1 MQLALQDFTA
11 LVRTQAAAV
20 SASCRTL
27 LDLSV
32 GSVLRAVLE
41 ANASVALWMQW
52 LIMDVLA
59 TTRAATSHGAD
70 LDSWVADFGLWRL
83 GAVPAA
89 ADVRFSRAVTGVA
102 AVVPVGALVRTV
114 PAAGD
119 EAQVFAVSDDASRAE
134 WTGSGYQLA
143 AGASSILLPVR
154 AVMAGRGGNVQ
165 AGTLQLMASA
175 VPGVDQVT
183 NQVAASGGMDA
194 ETDPALRARFAE
206 FMDSRTRATAQ
217 AVKFAVQGVRA
228 GLFVQVV
235 DRVDSAGALRAGHFT
250 VLIDDGSGVPPAALV
265 AEVASA
271 VDAVRALGATFSVRG
286 PVTVRVNVT
295 MRARA
300 PTEARLV
307 VQAAVLKH
315 LAGLAVGVSVA
326 PSRIVQVAH
335 EADTRVEL
343 VSDVLVNGV
352 AGELAMP
359 VFGRAVAGDVIV
371 NG

>member
-52 LIMDVLA
+52 LIVDVLA

-70 LDSWVADFGLWRL
+70 LDSWVLDFGLLRL
-83 GAVPAA
+83 GAVPAVA
-89 ADVRFSRAVTGVA
+89 EVRFSRAATGVA

-114 PAAGD
+114 PVAGGD
-119 EAQVFAVSDDASRAE
+119 AQVFAVSEDASRAE
-134 WTGSGYQLA
+134 WMGSGYRLA
-143 AGASSILLPVR
+143 AGVSAVGVPVR
-154 AVMAGRGGNVQ
+154 AVLAGRGGNVQ
-165 AGTLQLMASA
+165 AGTIQLMASA

-183 NQVAASGGMDA
+183 NAVAASGGLDA
-194 ETDPALRARFAE
+194 ETDAALRVRFGE
-206 FMDSRTRATAQ
+206 YMDSRTRATAQ
-217 AVKFAVQGVRA
+217 AVRFAVQGVRA

-235 DRVDSAGALRAGHFT
+235 DRVDSAGAVRPGHFT
-250 VLIDDGSGVPPAALV
+250 VLIDDGSGAPASSLIADV
-265 AEVASA
+265 ATA
-271 VDAVRALGATFSVRG
+271 VEAVRALGTTFSVRG
-286 PVTVRVNVT
+286 PVAVQVSVT

-300 PTEARLV
+300 PYEARLA
-307 VQAAVLKH
+307 VQAQVLKH
-315 LAGLAVGVSVA
+315 LAGLAVGASVV

-335 EADTRVEL
+335 EADSRVEL
-343 VSDVLVNGV
+343 VSEVLVNGV